1 MKTQRINVLIA
12 IILLINGFL
21 IFNVPNTSIAA
32 TVNTVNETA
41 YNAKGTIIC
50 AAGLNVRKSPDTAA
64 AIIGGVSKNTVV
76 TIAGQAGSFYK
87 IKFGNGYGY
96 ISNDSRYIKIQ
107 STATNSTVSETAY
120 NAKGTI
126 ICASGLNVRKS
137 PSTSAARIGG
147 VSNNTVVTIV
157 GQAGSFYKIKFGNGY
172 GYISNDSRY
181 IKIQSTATNS
191 TVSETAYNAKGTII
205 CASGLNV
212 RKSPSTSAARIGGVS
227 NNTVVTIV
235 GQAGSF
241 YKIKFGNDYGY
252 ISNDSKYIK
261 IQTSNSKPAMTEQ
274 EVFREALAFTLK
286 WEGGY
291 VNHKYD
297 LGGATNKGI
306 TQRTY
311 NKYRD
316 QINKPRQSVKYISN
330 SEVEAIYYEY
340 YWKPVKANRMERT
353 LAIVM
358 FDTAVNLG
366 VNGSTKDGGAIKHL
380 QKALNVTAT
389 GYWGYITENA
399 FSKILKNDHYSLALK
414 VNKHTQDY
422 RYERVKQDPTQ
433 KVFLQG
439 WLNRDKA
446 LHNYITK
453 IGR

>member
-1 MKTQRINVLIA
+1 M
-12 IILLINGFL
+12 
-21 IFNVPNTSIAA
+21 
-32 TVNTVNETA
+32 
-41 YNAKGTIIC
+41 
-50 AAGLNVRKSPDTAA
+50 
-64 AIIGGVSKNTVV
+64 
-76 TIAGQAGSFYK
+76 GQAGSFYK

-96 ISNDSRYIKIQ
+96 IFNDSRYIKIQ
-107 STATNSTVSETAY
+107 STATNSTVSETEY

-147 VSNNTVVTIV
+147 VSKNTVVTIV
-157 GQAGSFYKIKFGNGY
+157 AKHGSFYKIKFGNGY
-172 GYISNDSRY
+172 GYISNDS
-181 IKIQSTATNS
+181 
-191 TVSETAYNAKGTII
+191 
-205 CASGLNV
+205 
-212 RKSPSTSAARIGGVS
+212 
-227 NNTVVTIV
+227 
-235 GQAGSF
+235 
-241 YKIKFGNDYGY
+241 
-252 ISNDSKYIK
+252 KYIN
-261 IQTSNSKPAMTEQ
+261 IQTSNSKPTMTEQ
-274 EVFREALAFTLK
+274 QIFQEALAFTLK

-316 QINKPRQSVKYISN
+316 QIKKPRQSVKYISN
-330 SEVEAIYYEY
+330 SEVESIYYQY
-340 YWKPVKANRMERT
+340 YWKPVKANRMERA

-380 QKALNVTAT
+380 QKALNITAT
-389 GYWGYITENA
+389 GYWGYITENT
-399 FSKILKNDHYSLALK
+399 FSKTLKSEQYSLALK

-422 RYERVKQDPTQ
+422 RYERVKQNPSQ

-446 LHNYITK
+446 LRNYITK